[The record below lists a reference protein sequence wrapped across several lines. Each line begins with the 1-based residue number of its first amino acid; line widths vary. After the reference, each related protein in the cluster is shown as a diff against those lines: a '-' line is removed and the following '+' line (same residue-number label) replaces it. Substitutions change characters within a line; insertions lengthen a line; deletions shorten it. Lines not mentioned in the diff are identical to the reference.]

1 MRTAAGELARA
12 ALGARPS
19 GGGEYRSAAS
29 RARLL
34 ALKHDAILR
43 WPAAH
48 ENADSSLRSRRR
60 LVLKPHW
67 LPADTS
73 VGSR

>member
-1 MRTAAGELARA
+1 MRTAAGEPARA

-19 GGGEYRSAAS
+19 GGGDYRSAAS

-34 ALKHDAILR
+34 AQARCHSPLA
-43 WPAAH
+43 AAH
-48 ENADSSLRSRRR
+48 ENADSSLRGRRR